1 MQRRFLIVDDHPLYA
16 NALKAAISTAM
27 ADVRVIHAATLGEA
41 ARTLKGGLDF
51 ELVIL
56 DLWLPDTY
64 GFEGLIELRML
75 RPALPVLINSAFA
88 DPDLVHNAI
97 ACGAAGFISKAA
109 APQDLL
115 AAINEVLE
123 GNVPLPET
131 YRPPQPQES
140 PESETLKV
148 KLATLTQQQLRV
160 LQMLCQG
167 LLNKQIAHELGV
179 GEATVKAH
187 VSEILRKLGVC
198 SRTQAV
204 LGISKMNAPSDL
216 RHATHMPDGA
226 SILPFRRQ
234 KGGKS

>member
-1 MQRRFLIVDDHPLYA
+1 MQRRFLIVEDHPLYA
-16 NALKAAISTAM
+16 NALTAAINAAM
-27 ADVRVIHAATLGEA
+27 ADVRIIHAGTLGEA
-41 ARTLKGGLDF
+41 ARTLKSGLEF
-51 ELVIL
+51 ELVL
-56 DLWLPDTY
+56 LALWLPDTH

-75 RPALPVLINSAFA
+75 RPTLPVLMHSAFA

-97 ACGAAGFISKAA
+97 ACGAAGFISKSAT
-109 APQDLL
+109 QQNLL
-115 AAINEVLE
+115 EAIHEVLE
-123 GNVPLPET
+123 GNVPLPEK
-131 YRPPQPQES
+131 YRPPQPEES

-167 LLNKQIAHELGV
+167 LLNKQIAFELGV

-187 VSEILRKLGVC
+187 VSEILRKLDVC

-216 RHATHMPDGA
+216 RHGTYMPDGA
-226 SILPFRRQ
+226 SVLPFRRQ
-234 KGGKS
+234 KGGES